1 MEYDAIVIGG
11 GPAGL
16 SAAIDL
22 AQAGYRVLLLEK
34 ESFGGPIIN
43 IEWINGYPQAGEKV
57 AGAVLASEMV
67 TQAERAGVE
76 MELAEVVEIEPYSG
90 CISVTCADGKAY
102 TSSIVIQAGG
112 LHSRALGVPGEEE
125 FQGKGMIHCAMC
137 DAGLYRDRVVA
148 VCGGGDAGLIEALY
162 LARFASKV
170 FVIEVQPQLSAR
182 AALQA
187 RAVANAKL
195 EIRLGER
202 PVEIAGDE
210 GVTGLVVEN
219 VATGRKETLD
229 VYGVLVHVGYAPT
242 ADYLEGVLALDDS
255 GRIAVN
261 EQFETD
267 VPGAF
272 AAGDVRS
279 GSPRQVAAAVADGK
293 AAARSAQRIL
303 ETLAR

>member
-16 SAAIDL
+16 TAGTEL
-22 AQAGYRVLLLEK
+22 ARAGFRVLLLEK

-43 IEWINGYPQAGEKV
+43 IEWINGYPNPGEKV
-57 AGAVLASEMV
+57 AGAMLASEMV
-67 TQAERAGVE
+67 KQAEQAGVE
-76 MELAEVVEIEPYSG
+76 MELAEVLEVEPYSG
-90 CISVTCADGKAY
+90 CISVSCADGKAY
-102 TSSIVIQAGG
+102 TTSVVVQAGG
-112 LHSRALGVPGEEE
+112 LHSRKLGIPGEEK

-170 FVIEVQPQLSAR
+170 FVIEAQPKLSAR
-182 AALQA
+182 QPLQA
-187 RAVANAKL
+187 RALANANL

-202 PVEIAGDE
+202 PVEILGNQ
-210 GVTGLVVEN
+210 GVTGLVIESA
-219 VATGRKETLD
+219 ATGRKQTLD

-242 ADYLEGVLALDDS
+242 TGYLDGVLALDDS

-267 VPGAF
+267 VSGAF

-279 GSPRQVAAAVADGK
+279 GSPRQVATAVADGR
-293 AAARSAQRIL
+293 AAARSAQKML
-303 ETLAR
+303 ESLAR

>member
-16 SAAIDL
+16 SAGIEL
-22 AQAGYRVLLLEK
+22 AQAKYRVLLLER

-43 IEWINGYPQAGEKV
+43 VEWINGYPHPGEKT
-57 AGAVLASEMV
+57 AGAMVASGMV
-67 TQAERAGVE
+67 KQAELAGVE

-90 CISVTCADGKAY
+90 CISVACADGRAH
-102 TSSIVIQAGG
+102 TSSVVIQAGG
-112 LHSRALGVPGEEE
+112 LQSKKLNVPGEEI

-137 DAGLYRDRVVA
+137 DAGLYRDQVVA

-170 FVIEVQPQLSAR
+170 FVIEAQAQLSAKP
-182 AALQA
+182 ALQA
-187 RAVANAKL
+187 RALADASL
-195 EIRLGER
+195 EIRCGEK
-202 PVEIAGDE
+202 PVEIIGDR

-219 VATGRKETLD
+219 AATGKRETLD
-229 VYGVLVHVGYAPT
+229 VYGVLVHVGYAPAT
-242 ADYLEGVLALDDS
+242 AYLEGVLALDDS
-255 GRIAVN
+255 GHIAVN
-261 EQFETD
+261 EQFATD

-272 AAGDVRS
+272 AAGDIRR

-293 AAARSAQRIL
+293 AAARGAQRIL
-303 ETLAR
+303 ETLPR